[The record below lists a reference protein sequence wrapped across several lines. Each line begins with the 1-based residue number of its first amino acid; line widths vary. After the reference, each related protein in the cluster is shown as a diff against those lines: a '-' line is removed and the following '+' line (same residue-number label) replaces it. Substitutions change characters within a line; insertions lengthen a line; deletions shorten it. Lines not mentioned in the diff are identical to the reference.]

1 MEPYQHTSNV
11 DRTGRSSLIGWVL
24 RPDRGLLRF
33 TGADALEFLHA
44 LVTNDVASLS
54 PGESRD
60 AVYLTPQGRMITD
73 LRIFRADNDVLVS
86 VPVELAAVLAMRLD
100 FLIFAEDVQVADAS
114 HRIHEITLIG
124 ATMSHTKDMFFER
137 TSQAAVCAELVADG
151 LPELDAADV
160 EAMRIEAGHARWGVD
175 MNAETIPLEAGLL
188 ERAISQTKGCYVGQE
203 VIVRILHRGAGRVA
217 KRLMKLVF
225 GPDQVEVPAAGTP
238 ITIDG
243 AEVGKVTS
251 AARSRRLGR
260 VIALGYVQ
268 RQDANDGTAV
278 MIGSAHAVIDGA
290 AT

>member
-1 MEPYQHTSNV
+1 M
-11 DRTGRSSLIGWVL
+11 
-24 RPDRGLLRF
+24 
-33 TGADALEFLHA
+33 TGADALEFLQA
-44 LVTNDVASLS
+44 LVTNDVASLR
-54 PGESRD
+54 PGEARD

-73 LRIFRADNDVLVS
+73 MRIYRGDGEVIVS
-86 VPVELAAVLAMRLD
+86 VPAELAATLAMRLD

-114 HRIHEITLIG
+114 QLIHEITLVG
-124 ATMSHTKDMFFER
+124 ATMAHTKDVFFEAR
-137 TSQAAVCAELVADG
+137 RQADICAELRADG

-160 EAMRIEAGHARWGVD
+160 EAMRIEAGRARWGVD
-175 MNAETIPLEAGLL
+175 MNEETIPLEAGLL

-217 KRLMKLVF
+217 KRLMRLAF
-225 GPDQVEVPAAGTP
+225 GPDQVDPPAAGTP

-243 AEVGKVTS
+243 SDVGAITS
-251 AARSRRLGR
+251 AAFSRRLGR

-278 MIGSAHAVIDGA
+278 MVGSAHAVIDGT